1 MTRVVS
7 TEATKQ
13 NNNNLDKGQK
23 KQEKKEPFAMAFRK
37 TSSVLDYVSSTSP
50 PKPFKGRP
58 RTMSIQVPTGTTDI
72 LGNDHGDYKILKKI
86 FFFRF
91 TMCFKNLNC
100 DFKICQNSV
109 LKEYKVHSFHR
120 NFHDI
125 CEILGFYVLGSSSIQ
140 TCRISNIFYIFL
152 QAGASKQIH
161 I

>member
-23 KQEKKEPFAMAFRK
+23 KRKKEKKEPFAMAFRK

-72 LGNDHGDYKILKKI
+72 LGNDHGDYKILNRQI
-86 FFFRF
+86 FF
-91 TMCFKNLNC
+91 
-100 DFKICQNSV
+100 
-109 LKEYKVHSFHR
+109 
-120 NFHDI
+120 
-125 CEILGFYVLGSSSIQ
+125 
-140 TCRISNIFYIFL
+140 
-152 QAGASKQIH
+152 
-161 I
+161 